1 MDRDKEHLNSL
12 SSTMRLYAD
21 MRFKQL
27 TLFLAWHTIAGAGIV
42 NYGTDNFVGCFSVR
56 IIIALASIF
65 VIAVIWVMEYSATL
79 FWDRIQKE
87 APEIWPVPDNRFL
100 KIVNASTVVFTLYT
114 ATYLFWRWL
123 SIQWGFNPWI
133 SGLLIL
139 IGVTFFLFGAISY
152 FHLRHRK
159 QSNKK

>member
-1 MDRDKEHLNSL
+1 
-12 SSTMRLYAD
+12 
-21 MRFKQL
+21 
-27 TLFLAWHTIAGAGIV
+27 
-42 NYGTDNFVGCFSVR
+42 
-56 IIIALASIF
+56 
-65 VIAVIWVMEYSATL
+65 
-79 FWDRIQKE
+79 
-87 APEIWPVPDNRFL
+87 
-100 KIVNASTVVFTLYT
+100 
-114 ATYLFWRWL
+114 L